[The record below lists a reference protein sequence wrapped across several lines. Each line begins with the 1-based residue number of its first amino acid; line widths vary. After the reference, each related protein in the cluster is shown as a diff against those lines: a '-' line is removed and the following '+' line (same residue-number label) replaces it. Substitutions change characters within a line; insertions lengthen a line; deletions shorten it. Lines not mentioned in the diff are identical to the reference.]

1 MNIELFIAKRLFFAK
16 ENKKNISNSVIS
28 IALIGITLGMLIMI
42 LSVAIV
48 TGFKQEVSKK
58 IIGFGSHIIITNYD
72 SNISYETAPIKKE
85 QSFYPDIED
94 VYGIKHI
101 QTFAIKA
108 GIIKTKEDIQGV
120 VLKGVGDDF
129 DWSFFENNIIEGE
142 KIIVDKN
149 KKTKKV
155 LVSKYIAS
163 LLKLKIGDPL
173 FMYFVQKPVKSRRFE
188 ISGIYNTGIEEF
200 DKTFI
205 LADIAQVQKLNDWSN
220 NQVSGFEIIIDDFN
234 ELELMTSEV
243 FDIVGTIYDENED
256 QLKVKNI
263 RENYQQIFDWLKLSD
278 TNVWVI
284 LGLMLLVGGFNMISG
299 LLVIILERT
308 NMIGILKALGSKNMS
323 IRKIFIYYASF
334 LIGKGLFWGN
344 LIGITLCLLQYYFE
358 FFKLDPASYYIDA
371 VPINLKLMHLV
382 FLNIGTLL
390 ITTLML
396 IVPSIIIAK
405 ISPIK
410 AIKFT

>member
-1 MNIELFIAKRLFFAK
+1 MNTELFIAKRLFISK
-16 ENKKNISNSVIS
+16 ENKNAISNSVIKIAIIG
-28 IALIGITLGMLIMI
+28 IALGMIIMI
-42 LSVAIV
+42 LSIAIV
-48 TGFKQEVSKK
+48 TGFKQEVRRKVV
-58 IIGFGSHIIITNYD
+58 GFGSHIIITNYD
-72 SNISYETAPIKKE
+72 SNLSYETAPIKKN
-85 QSFYPDIED
+85 QSFYPDIES
-94 VYGIKHI
+94 VEGIKHI
-101 QTFAIKA
+101 QTFAVKA

-120 VLKGVGDDF
+120 VLKGIGYEY
-129 DWSFFENNIIEGE
+129 DWSFFKNNIIEGE
-142 KIIVDKN
+142 NFIVDKN
-149 KKTKKV
+149 LKTDKV
-155 LVSKYIAS
+155 LISKYIAS
-163 LLKLKIGDPL
+163 LLKLKVGDPL

-205 LADIAQVQKLNDWSN
+205 ITDIAHVQKLNDWSN
-220 NQVSGFEIIIDDFN
+220 NQVSGFEIIIDDFDN
-234 ELELMTSEV
+234 LEKMTSEV

-278 TNVWVI
+278 TNVWII

-308 NMIGILKALGSKNMS
+308 NMIGILKALGAKNFS

-344 LIGITLCLLQYYFE
+344 LIGITLCLLQYYFHI
-358 FFKLDPASYYIDA
+358 FKLDPASYYIDN
-371 VPINLKLMHLV
+371 VPINLKITHLLL
-382 FLNIGTLL
+382 LNTGTLF

-396 IVPSIIIAK
+396 IIPSIIIAK
-405 ISPIK
+405 ISPVK